1 MRVKRATKLQ
11 PKIIVVSAKKI
22 ENVTKILTCYFS
34 KQIYP
39 LAHQT
44 KNLHVEN

>member
-1 MRVKRATKLQ
+1 MKLQ
-11 PKIIVVSAKKI
+11 TKIIFVSTTKI
-22 ENVTKILTCYFS
+22 GENVTNIVHCYFS

-44 KNLHVEN
+44 KHLHVKD